1 MKLLVFSPY
10 YPPHMGGLE
19 SHSAEFNQE
28 LVKLG
33 YEVLVFT
40 PNIPPTK
47 GLETLNGIRIIRY
60 PAFEIISNYPL
71 PKFWT
76 PLFWQQLQ
84 TLKSFQPDI
93 LITRTRFFFLSFIGL
108 LFAKI
113 HHIRHVHIEHG
124 SDFVKLTN
132 PLSSL
137 LAKLYDHTFG
147 KIVFHFS
154 DINISISKAVHA
166 FVMKFDTRF
175 SPIIYR
181 GLDFNQLDS
190 IKPQDLALPEDKL
203 IIMTAARLYKWKG
216 IENTLKALREIPEE
230 TREKIL
236 FVLVGDGEDFERLK
250 KLSVD
255 LPVLLVGKKS
265 REETLTFMKRADI
278 YIHSSLPGGGLSTS
292 LLEAMYSSC
301 AIISTPHE
309 GADEVLDNEKN
320 GILQKDNQFATA
332 IMELVHNPDKR
343 SVFAA
348 NAKRTVL
355 EKFSWTRSINQYIQL
370 FENL

>member
-28 LVKLG
+28 LTKLG
-33 YEVLVFT
+33 YEVVVFT
-40 PNIPPTK
+40 PDLPHVEKSEIR
-47 GLETLNGIRIIRY
+47 EEIRIIRY

-76 PLFWQQLQ
+76 PIFWRQLQ
-84 TLKSFQPDI
+84 ILKSFQPDI

-113 HHIRHVHIEHG
+113 HRIRHVHIEHG

-132 PLSSL
+132 PFSSL
-137 LAKLYDHTFG
+137 LAKLYDHSFG

-166 FVMKFDTRF
+166 FVMRFDRRV

-181 GLDFNQLDS
+181 GLDFNQLDTIGAKELS
-190 IKPQDLALPEDKL
+190 LPEDKL

-216 IENTLKALREIPEE
+216 IENTLKALREIPKA
-230 TREKIL
+230 TQEKLL
-236 FVLVGDGEDFERLK
+236 FVLVGDGEDFERLEM
-250 KLSVD
+250 LSAD

-292 LLEAMYSSC
+292 LLEAMYSNC
-301 AIISTPHE
+301 AIIATPHE
-309 GADEVLDNEKN
+309 GADEVIDNEQN
-320 GILQKDNQFATA
+320 GILQKDNEFALA
-332 IMELVHNPDKR
+332 ITELANNPEKR
-343 SVFAA
+343 SILAF
-348 NAKRTVL
+348 NAKKTVL
-355 EKFSWTRSINQYIQL
+355 EKFSWTESTDQYVKL